1 MRIITKGL
9 IVREQHTGEND
20 RLVTVLTRDRGVVRA
35 FATGAR
41 RIQHKNS
48 TGTQLLCYS
57 DLTLFRGKDSYR
69 VDEAV
74 PIEVFFALRG
84 DIVKLSLAQYFC
96 ELARFLCPE
105 ETEAEQSLRLLL
117 CALKFLCDDAYP
129 LDQIKAVVELR
140 LMAESGYMPDL
151 VGCAVCGGFGGE
163 PMFLDRVGG
172 QLYCPDHRASTSTPE
187 GLLPLTAG
195 MLAAMRHVLYSDFA
209 KVFRFT
215 LPSDSMKALSEATE
229 RYLCAQADRSFGTLS
244 FYRSLG

>member
-20 RLVTVLTRDRGVVRA
+20 RIVTVLTRDKGVVRA

-41 RIQHKNS
+41 RLQHKNS
-48 TGTQLLCYS
+48 IGTQLLCYS
-57 DLTLFRGKDSYR
+57 DFTLFRGKDSYR
-69 VDEAV
+69 VDEAA

-105 ETEAEQSLRLLL
+105 ETEAEQPLRLML

-140 LMAESGYMPDL
+140 LMAQSGYMPDL
-151 VGCAVCGGFGGE
+151 VGCAACGGLEGDTLY
-163 PMFLDRVGG
+163 LDRVGG
-172 QLYCPDHRASTSTPE
+172 RVYCRDHRALAADPDALTS
-187 GLLPLTAG
+187 LPVG
-195 MLAAMRHVLYSDFA
+195 VFAAMRHILYSDFA

-215 LPSDSMKALSEATE
+215 LPEDSMRTLSETTE
-229 RYLCAQADRSFGTLS
+229 RYLCAQVDRSFGTLD
-244 FYRSLG
+244 FYRSLR

>member
-20 RLVTVLTRDRGVVRA
+20 RIITVLTRDKGVVRA

-48 TGTQLLCYS
+48 VGTQLLCYS

-84 DIVKLSLAQYFC
+84 DIVRLSLAQYFC

-105 ETEAEQSLRLLL
+105 EAEAQQPLRLLL

-129 LDQIKAVVELR
+129 MEQIKAVVELR
-140 LMAESGYMPDL
+140 LMAESGYLPDL
-151 VGCAVCGGFGGE
+151 VGCAVCGGFEGE

-172 QLYCPDHRASTSTPE
+172 RIYCPHHRAQAPE
-187 GLLPLTAG
+187 TDYLLSLSAG
-195 MLAAMRHVLYSDFA
+195 VLAAMRHIAYSDFSR
-209 KVFRFT
+209 VFRFT
-215 LPSDSMKALSEATE
+215 LPEESMRALSEVTE
-229 RYLCAQADRSFGTLS
+229 RYLCAQADRTFGTLS
-244 FYRSLG
+244 FYRSL